1 MRALLAVVLACS
13 LACGGDASAP
23 TSTVVTTASVAG
35 AWTSVL
41 AYGSVSYPFS
51 LTLSQSRDVVSGMGI
66 IRDQQGTHVMGVSN
80 SGVVGNKVTLVLDY
94 TGGSGA
100 VQMTITGTVT
110 GGTTIVGVVNVVSP
124 QPVPANTAITLSR
137 S

>member
-1 MRALLAVVLACS
+1 MLAIVLACS
-13 LACGGDASAP
+13 LACGSDAPAP

-41 AYGSVSYPFS
+41 AYGNVSYPFS

-100 VQMTITGTVT
+100 TQMTITGTVSSSAA
-110 GGTTIVGVVNVVSP
+110 IVGVVNVVSS